1 MNTSLPS
8 KTVAA
13 SAVRDQV
20 HLIFPNDLNANDT
33 AFGGMIM
40 AHMDRIA
47 AVVAGRH
54 AEGACVTAS
63 VDAVHFVA
71 PARRGDVLLFSASVN
86 RSWTSSMEIGC
97 RVEAES
103 ANSGPRRHILSAY
116 LTFVALNAEGKP
128 RPVAVLVPETVEEQ
142 YRHTEAQ
149 WRREYR
155 LKQAAELHQLRE
167 QSGRRVQ
174 TQ

>member
-1 MNTSLPS
+1 MTVKLPAKPVS
-8 KTVAA
+8 A

-54 AEGACVTAS
+54 AEGTCVTAS
-63 VDAVHFVA
+63 VDAVHFIA
-71 PARRGDVLLFSASVN
+71 PARRGDVLIFSAAVN
-86 RSWTSSMEIGC
+86 RSWTSSMEVGC

-103 ANSGPRRHILSAY
+103 ASGGARRHILSAY
-116 LTFVALNAEGKP
+116 LTFVALDAYSKP
-128 RPVAVLVPETVEEQ
+128 RPVAPLTPETTDEQ
-142 YRHTEAQ
+142 HRHVEAQ
-149 WRREYR
+149 WRREQR
-155 LKQAAELHQLRE
+155 LKQAQELSQLRE
-167 QSGRRVQ
+167 QAGRH
-174 TQ
+174 